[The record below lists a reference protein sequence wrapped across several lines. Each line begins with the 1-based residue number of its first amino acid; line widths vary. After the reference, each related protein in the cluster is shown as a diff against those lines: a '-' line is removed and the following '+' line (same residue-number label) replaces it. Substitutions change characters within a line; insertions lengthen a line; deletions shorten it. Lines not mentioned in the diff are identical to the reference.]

1 MLKFFEEM
9 ADRKSLYNVCFYKP
23 FLCFLLLAA
32 GFAKT
37 AQAQSVQAGTQN
49 YVTIS
54 DTSQLVFGATFPVVF
69 KVSCYGGGTVLP
81 NWKMTVQ
88 PLTAYLIPAQTSSE
102 VAQFGPAPNW
112 PIKYFGVKFNPGNS
126 QASWSNGNSTNLIG
140 AVSSTIPLSG
150 SELTLVQQSN
160 YPMVASDYFSMA
172 YDFVLLGNRQM
183 LLLHRDNYSVVFRVR
198 LYNQSNTLL
207 SQYDLN
213 LQLGIWP
220 QYNSIPVNVPQYPN
234 LIQLQNGSGNVS
246 LSFSSDQSFTQG
258 VEATVSDGLKVSS
271 NDGRYEIKVQAAANY
286 FSKSGA
292 LTTIPVSTLKLTPTQ
307 GSTVIST
314 STYTPVSLSTS
325 QQTLITNL
333 GSEGRVNYYN
343 LNYSTKYNSNQSA
356 FIGIES
362 GVYTTQV
369 TFIMNPL

>member
-1 MLKFFEEM
+1 M
-9 ADRKSLYNVCFYKP
+9 ADRESLYNVCFYKP
-23 FLCFLLLAA
+23 FLCLLLII
-32 GFAKT
+32 GFEKAT
-37 AQAQSVQAGTQN
+37 HAQSVQANSQN
-49 YVTIS
+49 YVNIS
-54 DTSQLVFGATFPVVF
+54 DTAQLVNGATFPVAF
-69 KVSCYGGGTVLP
+69 KVSCYGGGSSLP
-81 NWKMTVQ
+81 NWKLTIQ

-112 PIKYFGVKFNPGNS
+112 PIKYFGVRYNQPNS
-126 QASWSNGNSTNLIG
+126 ANSWSNGNSSNLIG

-160 YPMVASDYFSMA
+160 YAMVASDYLTLA

-183 LLLHRDNYSVVFRVR
+183 LLLHRDNYSVTFRIR
-198 LYNQSNTLL
+198 LYNQSNTLI

-220 QYNSIPVNVPQYPN
+220 QYNSIPVNVPQYAN
-234 LIQLQNGSGNVS
+234 LIQLQNGSGNIS
-246 LSFSSDQSFTQG
+246 LTFSSDQSFTQG

-286 FSKSGA
+286 FSKSGS
-292 LTTIPVSTLKLTPTQ
+292 LTTIPVSTLKLTPSQ

-314 STYTPVSLSTS
+314 STYTPVNLSTA
-325 QQTLITNL
+325 QQTIITNL
-333 GSEGRVNYYN
+333 GNEGRINYYN

-369 TFIMNPL
+369 TYIMNPL

>member
-1 MLKFFEEM
+1 M
-9 ADRKSLYNVCFYKP
+9 AHRKSLYNVCFYKP
-23 FLCFLLLAA
+23 FLCLLLLA
-32 GFAKT
+32 GFEKAAT
-37 AQAQSVQAGTQN
+37 AQSVQANTQN

-54 DTSQLVFGATFPVVF
+54 DTSQLVYGATFPVVF
-69 KVSCYGGGTVLP
+69 KISCYGGGAVLP
-81 NWKMTVQ
+81 NWKMTIQ

-126 QASWSNGNSTNLIG
+126 QSSWSNGNSTNLIG

-160 YPMVASDYFSMA
+160 YAMVASDYFSMA

-183 LLLHRDNYSVVFRVR
+183 LLLHRDNYSVVLRVR

-246 LSFSSDQSFTQG
+246 LGFSSDLSFSQG

-292 LTTIPVSTLKLTPTQ
+292 LTTIPVNTLKLTPTQ

-314 STYTPVSLSTS
+314 STYTPVNLSSS